1 MTSSESSVLPR
12 RIGSRAARH
21 AFLADRAERIYDEV
35 TDGYRRRMFLDEIVY
50 TVAELWPGLAPT
62 REEIAAERTRRQGD
76 KEGHEVDQGI
86 LLSHLLA
93 DRRAGTHLLES
104 QLQPSEPARRLLP
117 EFRTRGEVQLETVHL
132 ERWDGVAY
140 LTIGNHEFL
149 NAEDDRL
156 GRDMET
162 AIDLVLLDE
171 EVEVGVVR
179 GGVMLHERYAGRRVF
194 SAGINLTH
202 LYHGQISFVN
212 FVLGREVGY
221 LNKIFRGL
229 LVGGEPVEKPWIAA
243 VDSFAIGGGFQLL
256 LVFDHVIACDDSYV
270 SLPALREGIIPG
282 MANLRLTRTVGARQA
297 RRLLLGGAR
306 LPANGPDALTWCD
319 EVVPAAQ
326 IEESI
331 AAAAKLLRMSAVTA
345 NRRMVRLAE
354 EPLET
359 FRRYAAPFA
368 LEQVQRMY
376 SADVLQSL
384 ERAWMR
390 RRAARR

>member
-1 MTSSESSVLPR
+1 MTGADTAVLPR

-21 AFLADRAERIYDEV
+21 EFLAERAERIYDEI
-35 TDGYRRRMFLDEIVY
+35 TDGYRKRLFLDEIVY
-50 TVAELWPGLAPT
+50 TVAERWPGLAPT
-62 REEIAAERTRRQGD
+62 REEIAEERARRQGD
-76 KEGHEVDQGI
+76 KEGLEVDQGI

-93 DRRAGTHLLES
+93 DQRAGTHLLES
-104 QLQPSEPARRLLP
+104 QLRPSELARRLLP
-117 EFRTRGEVQLETVHL
+117 EFQARGEVQLETVHL
-132 ERWDGVAY
+132 ERWDGIGY
-140 LTIGNHEFL
+140 LTIANHEFL

-156 GRDMET
+156 GRDMEA
-162 AIDLVLLDE
+162 AIDLVLLDDE
-171 EVEVGVVR
+171 IEVGVVR
-179 GGVMLHERYAGRRVF
+179 GGVMMHERYAGKRVF

-229 LVGGEPVEKPWIAA
+229 LLDEEPVEKPWIAA
-243 VDSFAIGGGFQLL
+243 VDSFAIGGGLQLL

-282 MANLRLTRTVGARQA
+282 MANLRLTRIVGARQA

-306 LPANGPDALTWCD
+306 LPAKGPDALTWCD
-319 EVVPAAQ
+319 EVVPAHQ
-326 IEESI
+326 VEDSI
-331 AAAAKLLRMSAVTA
+331 AAAAKQLRMSAVTA

-376 SADVLQSL
+376 SADVVASL
-384 ERAWMR
+384 ERAWIR